1 MTRSRLVLIAFPVL
15 VAALMLGLA
24 PGDAQEKKKAHKKEH
39 ADIPQKEVKALFPD
53 VASFSSRACKPSKAQ
68 LASIEQ
74 QTGLK
79 LTDDELHTKCVVA
92 LRKTPDGKTSSVGV
106 AWFTHVEGAKG
117 DLEYGVAMDT
127 VGRILRVAVYEN
139 PESKALQGVEFL
151 KQFEGKGPDDPFKV
165 GQDVKAAE
173 GDEKG
178 SQLLA
183 TGVKKAALVI
193 KAAFF
198 EKKAEKK

>member
-1 MTRSRLVLIAFPVL
+1 MRRSRRLFLVFPVL
-15 VAALMLGLA
+15 VAALLVSLVAGE
-24 PGDAQEKKKAHKKEH
+24 AQEKKKHKKEH
-39 ADIPQKEVKALFPD
+39 EDIPKKELKALFPE
-53 VASFSSRACKPSKAQ
+53 VTSFSSRACKPSKTQ
-68 LASIEQ
+68 LAAIEQ

-92 LRKTPDGKTSSVGV
+92 LQKKPDGKTSSVGV
-106 AWFTHVEGAKG
+106 AWFTHVEGVKG

-127 VGRILRVAVYEN
+127 AGKIIRVALYEN
-139 PESKALQGVEFL
+139 PESKALQGTEFL

-173 GDEKG
+173 GDEKA

-193 KAAFF
+193 KSAFF

>member
-1 MTRSRLVLIAFPVL
+1 MMRSRSTLATVSVV
-15 VAALMLGLA
+15 VAALILSVGS
-24 PGDAQEKKKAHKKEH
+24 GVAQEKKKHKKAHE
-39 ADIPQKEVKALFPD
+39 DIPRKELKALFPD
-53 VASFSSRACKPSKAQ
+53 VTSFSSRACKPAKAQ
-68 LASIEQ
+68 LAAIEQ

-92 LRKTPDGKTSSVGV
+92 LQKTPDGKTSSVGV

-127 VGRILRVAVYEN
+127 AGKVLRVALYEN
-139 PESKALQGVEFL
+139 PESKALQGQEFL
-151 KQFEGKGPDDPFKV
+151 KQFAGKAPDDPFKV
-165 GQDVKAAE
+165 GQDVKAAD

-183 TGVKKAALVI
+183 TGVKKAALVM
-193 KAAFF
+193 KSAFF